1 VQAAT
6 QLLLAVVVQG
16 ELHRKA
22 TVGATAYLQQLH
34 LSAVAA
40 AVATVEQVE
49 MEALEVAAGQ
59 KAVLLFGLVVRVLLD
74 KALLAETR
82 LMSNTAVAVVA
93 QQVWA

>member
-34 LSAVAA
+34 LSAA
-40 AVATVEQVE
+40 AVAVVTLVQVE

-59 KAVLLFGLVVRVLLD
+59 KPVPPLGKAVQVLLV

-82 LMSNTAVAVVA
+82 PLIITVAVAVA
-93 QQVWA
+93 QQVWV